1 MLMKFLQNPQT
12 SVVDGGSQFQGRGIL
27 MVESCRGDGFCLG
40 EEEEEDEEEADGPL
54 ISYVSLFDSSNPKVI
69 QVGFG
74 GRTTQKQ

>member
-1 MLMKFLQNPQT
+1 
-12 SVVDGGSQFQGRGIL
+12 

-40 EEEEEDEEEADGPL
+40 EEEEADGPL

-74 GRTTQKQ
+74 GRTMQKQ

>member
-1 MLMKFLQNPQT
+1 
-12 SVVDGGSQFQGRGIL
+12 

-40 EEEEEDEEEADGPL
+40 KEEEEEEEDEEEEADVPL

-74 GRTTQKQ
+74 GRTMQKQ

>member
-1 MLMKFLQNPQT
+1 
-12 SVVDGGSQFQGRGIL
+12 

-40 EEEEEDEEEADGPL
+40 EEEEDDEEEADGPL

-74 GRTTQKQ
+74 GRTMQKQ